1 LAKQTKLR
9 AQIGFLDEG
18 RGPGPPDKFGLGN
31 DPTRRLRK
39 RRQDVECPS
48 AHRHGG
54 SSPQEHPGVEHDLE
68 VPEGDPAR
76 GLRPVAGR
84 RRSRL
89 VEVYGV
95 RVTSVFGH
103 RDFELLQILVL

>member
-1 LAKQTKLR
+1 
-9 AQIGFLDEG
+9 
-18 RGPGPPDKFGLGN
+18 
-31 DPTRRLRK
+31 
-39 RRQDVECPS
+39 
-48 AHRHGG
+48 
-54 SSPQEHPGVEHDLE
+54 VEHDLE